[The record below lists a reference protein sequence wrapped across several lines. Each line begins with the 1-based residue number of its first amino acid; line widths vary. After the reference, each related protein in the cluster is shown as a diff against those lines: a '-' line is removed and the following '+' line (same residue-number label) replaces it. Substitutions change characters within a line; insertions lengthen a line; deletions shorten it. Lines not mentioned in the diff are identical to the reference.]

1 MNCPQCNTSL
11 PDSATFCYKCGT
23 STHSTAFSYL
33 PEGAPAWPTTAPQS
47 PFYTPGTTSQELAQ
61 GGESGAASFKAAPA
75 KRRRSTRSILLLVA
89 LFVLTPVIGILA
101 TLGTLW
107 MNGEIPIKAV
117 TTSVHVPPVTQQT
130 PNSTPTPGLTPTT
143 GAQGNQLPTPSSFQT
158 ANSSELGISLKYPSD
173 WVADAP
179 QTNTAGNVSVI
190 FHPQQQL
197 PVNLSVG
204 RLSAANSSS
213 VPNTQVVNQANLQ
226 GFGTDASLKNMQ
238 ILTNTPQHPTIGG
251 TAWDEQDA
259 SYVTSTGVAVHA
271 VSISVKHNSIYY
283 NIFYVAPSSVY
294 DEAVQKYYS
303 QMLSSFQFL
312 S

>member
-23 STHSTAFSYL
+23 STRSTAFSYL
-33 PEGAPAWPTTAPQS
+33 PEGTPAWPATAPQS
-47 PFYTPGTTSQELAQ
+47 PFYTPGAPGQVVAQ
-61 GGESGAASFKAAPA
+61 NGEPGAASFKAAST
-75 KRRRSTRSILLLVA
+75 KQRRSARSILLLVA
-89 LFVLTPVIGILA
+89 LIVLTPVIGILA

-107 MNGEIPIKAV
+107 MNGTIPIKTV
-117 TTSVHVPPVTQQT
+117 TTSVHVPPVSQPT
-130 PNSTPTPGLTPTT
+130 PASTPAPGLTPTT
-143 GAQGNQLPTPSSFQT
+143 QSNQLPTPSSFQT
-158 ANSSELGISLKYPSD
+158 ANSTALGISLKYPSD

-179 QTNTAGNVSVI
+179 QTNTAGNVSVA

-204 RLSAANSSS
+204 RLSPTNSSS
-213 VPNTQVVNQANLQ
+213 VPNTGVVNQANLE
-226 GFGTDASLKNMQ
+226 GFGTDSSLKNMQ

-251 TAWDEQDA
+251 TVWDEQDA
-259 SYVTSTGVAVHA
+259 SYVTSSGAAVHA
-271 VSISVKHNSIYY
+271 VSISVKHNNIYF
-283 NIFYVAPSSVY
+283 NIFYFAPSSVY

>member
-23 STHSTAFSYL
+23 STRSTAFSYL
-33 PEGAPAWPTTAPQS
+33 PEGTPAWPATAPQS
-47 PFYTPGTTSQELAQ
+47 PFYTPGAPGQVVAQ
-61 GGESGAASFKAAPA
+61 NGEPAAASFKAAST
-75 KRRRSTRSILLLVA
+75 KQRRSARSILLLVA
-89 LFVLTPVIGILA
+89 LIVLTPVIGILA

-107 MNGEIPIKAV
+107 MNGTIPIKTV
-117 TTSVHVPPVTQQT
+117 TTSVHVPPVSQPT
-130 PNSTPTPGLTPTT
+130 PASTPAPGLTPTT
-143 GAQGNQLPTPSSFQT
+143 QSNQLPTPSSFQT
-158 ANSSELGISLKYPSD
+158 ANSTALGISLKYPSD

-179 QTNTAGNVSVI
+179 QTNTAGNVSVA

-204 RLSAANSSS
+204 RLSPTNSSS
-213 VPNTQVVNQANLQ
+213 VPNTGVVNQANLE
-226 GFGTDASLKNMQ
+226 GFGTDSSLKNMQ

-251 TAWDEQDA
+251 TVWDEQDA
-259 SYVTSTGVAVHA
+259 SYVTSSGAAVHA
-271 VSISVKHNSIYY
+271 VSISVKHNNIYF
-283 NIFYVAPSSVY
+283 NIFYFAPSSVY

>member
-23 STHSTAFSYL
+23 STRSTAFSYL
-33 PEGAPAWPTTAPQS
+33 PEGTPAWPATAPQS
-47 PFYTPGTTSQELAQ
+47 PFYTPGAPGQVVAQ
-61 GGESGAASFKAAPA
+61 NGEPAAASFKAAST
-75 KRRRSTRSILLLVA
+75 KQRRSARSILLLVA
-89 LFVLTPVIGILA
+89 LIVLTPVIGILA

-107 MNGEIPIKAV
+107 MNGAIPIKTV
-117 TTSVHVPPVTQQT
+117 TTSVHVPPVSQPT
-130 PNSTPTPGLTPTT
+130 PASTPAPGLTPTT
-143 GAQGNQLPTPSSFQT
+143 QSNQLPTPSSFQT
-158 ANSSELGISLKYPSD
+158 ANSTALGISLKYPSD

-179 QTNTAGNVSVI
+179 QTNTAGNVSVA

-204 RLSAANSSS
+204 RLSPTNSSS
-213 VPNTQVVNQANLQ
+213 VPNTGVVNQANLE
-226 GFGTDASLKNMQ
+226 GFGTDSSLKNMQ

-251 TAWDEQDA
+251 TVWDEQDA
-259 SYVTSTGVAVHA
+259 SYVTSSGAAVHA
-271 VSISVKHNSIYY
+271 VSISVKHNNIYF
-283 NIFYVAPSSVY
+283 NIFYFAPSSVY

>member
-23 STHSTAFSYL
+23 SMRSTAFSYL
-33 PEGAPAWPTTAPQS
+33 PEGVPAWPTTAPQS
-47 PFYTPGTTSQELAQ
+47 PFYTPGAPGQALGQ
-61 GGESGAASFKAAPA
+61 DGEPGAPSFKAASA
-75 KRRRSTRSILLLVA
+75 KQRRSTRSILLLVA
-89 LFVLTPVIGILA
+89 LFVLTPVVGILA

-107 MNGEIPIKAV
+107 MNGTIPIKTV
-117 TTSVHVPPVTQQT
+117 TTSVHVPPVSQQT
-130 PNSTPTPGLTPTT
+130 PNPTPALGLTPT
-143 GAQGNQLPTPSSFQT
+143 AQSNQLPTPSSFQT
-158 ANSSELGISLKYPSD
+158 ANSTALGISLKYPSD
-173 WVADAP
+173 WIADAP
-179 QTNTAGNVSVI
+179 QTNTAGNVSVA

-204 RLSAANSSS
+204 RLSAANSSN

-238 ILTNTPQHPTIGG
+238 VLTNTPQHPTIGG
-251 TAWDEQDA
+251 TVWDEQDA
-259 SYVTSTGVAVHA
+259 SYVTSTGVSVHA
-271 VSISVKHNSIYY
+271 VSISVKHNQIYY

-312 S
+312 A

>member
-23 STHSTAFSYL
+23 STRSTAFSYL
-33 PEGAPAWPTTAPQS
+33 PEGTPAWPATAPQS
-47 PFYTPGTTSQELAQ
+47 PFYTPGAPGQVVAQNGELA
-61 GGESGAASFKAAPA
+61 AASFKAAST
-75 KRRRSTRSILLLVA
+75 KQRRSARSILLLVA
-89 LFVLTPVIGILA
+89 LIVLTPVIGILA

-107 MNGEIPIKAV
+107 MNGAIPIKTV
-117 TTSVHVPPVTQQT
+117 TTSVHVPPVSQPT
-130 PNSTPTPGLTPTT
+130 PASTPAPGLTPTT
-143 GAQGNQLPTPSSFQT
+143 QSNQLPTPSSFQT
-158 ANSSELGISLKYPSD
+158 ANSTALGISLKYPSD

-179 QTNTAGNVSVI
+179 QTNTAGNVSVA

-204 RLSAANSSS
+204 RLSPTNSSS
-213 VPNTQVVNQANLQ
+213 VPNTGVVNQANLE
-226 GFGTDASLKNMQ
+226 GFGTDSSLKNMQ

-251 TAWDEQDA
+251 TVWDEQDA
-259 SYVTSTGVAVHA
+259 SYVTSSGAAVHA
-271 VSISVKHNSIYY
+271 VSISVKHNNIYF
-283 NIFYVAPSSVY
+283 NIFYFAPSSVY

>member
-23 STHSTAFSYL
+23 STRSTAFSYL
-33 PEGAPAWPTTAPQS
+33 PEGTPAWPATAPQS
-47 PFYTPGTTSQELAQ
+47 PFYTPGAPGQVVAQ
-61 GGESGAASFKAAPA
+61 NGEPAAASFKAAST
-75 KRRRSTRSILLLVA
+75 KQRRSPRSILLLVA
-89 LFVLTPVIGILA
+89 LIVLTPVIGILA

-107 MNGEIPIKAV
+107 MNGAIPIKTV
-117 TTSVHVPPVTQQT
+117 TTSVHVPPVSQPT
-130 PNSTPTPGLTPTT
+130 PASTPAPGLTPTT
-143 GAQGNQLPTPSSFQT
+143 QSNQLPTPSSFQT
-158 ANSSELGISLKYPSD
+158 ANSTALGISLKYPSD

-179 QTNTAGNVSVI
+179 QTNTAGNVSVA

-204 RLSAANSSS
+204 RLSPTNSSS
-213 VPNTQVVNQANLQ
+213 VPNTGVVNQANLE
-226 GFGTDASLKNMQ
+226 GFGTDSSLKNMQ

-251 TAWDEQDA
+251 TVWDEQDA
-259 SYVTSTGVAVHA
+259 SYVTSSGAAVHA
-271 VSISVKHNSIYY
+271 VSISVKHNNIYF
-283 NIFYVAPSSVY
+283 NIFYFAPSSVY